1 MNLLNKRVLGL
12 RLRTWGIAPLLG
24 WACMNLFFSS
34 ALGTRIICNK
44 IEQKTGL
51 PCQLESVT
59 WSPWMGVAM
68 NKLQVFAPAELG
80 KKNLL
85 FSVCEIRI
93 DMSWISLLKG
103 KKRWER
109 LEINQLDVNVSVE
122 TLREIV
128 ASVMENPSKLAVVE
142 RPADQDELPHSD
154 PEGQPADQK
163 TEETPLVQS
172 DTPTKERGL
181 SVTSIPV
188 ESFEGEIIV
197 SNAKVRIFSERV
209 ADFSVALNQIE
220 GEIPL
225 WGSARE
231 GEISCGEITI
241 TEEIA
246 EVGLK
251 IPVVWEDRSLAV
263 MEHSLKAFG
272 LDFELSAAV
281 KLSAGF
287 PVGLQI
293 SLPDQQVDLSS
304 VFREQESPLSVSN
317 LNSKNRLQGY
327 LLAPST
333 FRGSSVTRFGNVVI
347 DDPRDEGEI
356 RFNRGTA
363 SFIATAAGV
372 VAKDVRAIG
381 EEDAILMNGF
391 ATAAGE
397 ASATLRVVSS
407 PERAQSH
414 SKRVRMASGN
424 LLMDFEPLI
433 TPDRAFRDI
442 RIEARDG
449 TLMMDLGEDRSWVP
463 FFDAAEEV
471 LGRQN
476 TNLPKL
482 P

>member
-1 MNLLNKRVLGL
+1 
-12 RLRTWGIAPLLG
+12 
-24 WACMNLFFSS
+24 MNLFFSS
-34 ALGTRIICNK
+34 PLGTRIICNK

-251 IPVVWEDRSLAV
+251 IPVVWGDRSLAV

-293 SLPDQQVDLSS
+293 SLPDQQGDLSS

-476 TNLPKL
+476 TNPPKL

>member
-1 MNLLNKRVLGL
+1 
-12 RLRTWGIAPLLG
+12 
-24 WACMNLFFSS
+24 
-34 ALGTRIICNK
+34 
-44 IEQKTGL
+44 
-51 PCQLESVT
+51 
-59 WSPWMGVAM
+59 
-68 NKLQVFAPAELG
+68 
-80 KKNLL
+80 
-85 FSVCEIRI
+85 
-93 DMSWISLLKG
+93 
-103 KKRWER
+103 
-109 LEINQLDVNVSVE
+109 
-122 TLREIV
+122 
-128 ASVMENPSKLAVVE
+128 
-142 RPADQDELPHSD
+142 
-154 PEGQPADQK
+154 
-163 TEETPLVQS
+163 
-172 DTPTKERGL
+172 
-181 SVTSIPV
+181 
-188 ESFEGEIIV
+188 
-197 SNAKVRIFSERV
+197 
-209 ADFSVALNQIE
+209 
-220 GEIPL
+220 
-225 WGSARE
+225 
-231 GEISCGEITI
+231 
-241 TEEIA
+241 
-246 EVGLK
+246 
-251 IPVVWEDRSLAV
+251 
-263 MEHSLKAFG
+263 
-272 LDFELSAAV
+272 
-281 KLSAGF
+281 LSAGF

>member
-1 MNLLNKRVLGL
+1 M
-12 RLRTWGIAPLLG
+12 
-24 WACMNLFFSS
+24 
-34 ALGTRIICNK
+34 
-44 IEQKTGL
+44 EQ
-51 PCQLESVT
+51 
-59 WSPWMGVAM
+59 
-68 NKLQVFAPAELG
+68 PA
-80 KKNLL
+80 
-85 FSVCEIRI
+85 S
-93 DMSWISLLKG
+93 
-103 KKRWER
+103 
-109 LEINQLDVNVSVE
+109 
-122 TLREIV
+122 
-128 ASVMENPSKLAVVE
+128 
-142 RPADQDELPHSD
+142 QDELPHSD
-154 PEGQPADQK
+154 PESQPADQK

-172 DTPTKERGL
+172 DVPAKGRGL
-181 SVTSIPV
+181 NMTSIPV
-188 ESFEGEIIV
+188 ENFEGEIII
-197 SNAKVRIFSERV
+197 SNAKVRIFSER
-209 ADFSVALNQIE
+209 APDFSVTLNQIK

-241 TEEIA
+241 TEEIS
-246 EVGLK
+246 EVGLR
-251 IPVVWEDRSLAV
+251 IPVVWGDRSLAV
-263 MEHSLKAFG
+263 IEHSLKVFG

-281 KLSAGF
+281 KLAAGL
-287 PVGLQI
+287 PVGLQV

-327 LLAPST
+327 LLVPST
-333 FRGSSVTRFGNVVI
+333 FKGSSVTRFENVVI
-347 DDPRDEGEI
+347 NDPRDEGEI

-397 ASATLRVVSS
+397 AAVTLRVVSS

-424 LLMDFEPLI
+424 LLMDFQPLI

-449 TLMMDLGEDRSWVP
+449 TLMMNLGEDRSWVP
-463 FFDAAEEV
+463 FFDTAEEV

>member
-34 ALGTRIICNK
+34 PLGTRIICNK

-93 DMSWISLLKG
+93 DMSLISLLKG

-128 ASVMENPSKLAVVE
+128 ARPMKNPSKLAVVE

-172 DTPTKERGL
+172 DIPAKERGL

-188 ESFEGEIIV
+188 ESFEREIIV

-251 IPVVWEDRSLAV
+251 IPLVWGDRSLAV